1 MFKIHVDQAI
11 VVEQVKGQVFV
22 LMSSGEYS
30 PVKVGDDLTIG
41 TILLFTDRSEVL
53 AHVDGTDI
61 WLNQHCKACLSDN
74 KLVHLPL
81 PELDLEPSIA
91 ALQAA
96 ILSGEDPT
104 KIQKATAAG
113 IEGISSSITD
123 GLVILYDND
132 QLLAT
137 AGFDTAYNP
146 EIRRQ
151 DDIPLIILPP
161 DGGEIFNDIYFIEG
175 DLVPITYPV
184 SDSGNVSVEA
194 ATLPLDSN
202 TVAFD
207 SSQID
212 GLLATMSRELSSNDR
227 PIIFNY
233 DIETNQIIGRSDQGI
248 VLTIGLSAE
257 LFNGRDANVIMTVTQ
272 FLPLDHFSGESN
284 SAPIVINGEQI
295 RLSLPVQIA
304 DTNGNLTQAPVN
316 FVAVIE
322 DGKIPRLGIDN
333 GTEFTE
339 QDSDINAPQSV
350 TGDIPIFIGSDEIGV
365 MTFAEQQPS
374 LIGLLSN
381 DVATSF
387 TVSGNKITVIRVD
400 DQSQVLAIEVST
412 DGQYR
417 VTQYQALN
425 QENALDQTQL
435 SLFLTTT
442 DRDGDTSNVSE
453 LVIKI
458 NDGIDPILGI
468 DSGTTI
474 TEQDKDIAT
483 PQTVTGSIPINV
495 GSDQIKAMVFES
507 QQPTLD
513 GLLSNGKPTVYSI
526 EGNKITLQL
535 ADAPQT
541 EVLIIEINTSGEYS
555 VTQYQALNQPI
566 ETNID
571 KLTLGVV
578 AIDTDGD
585 KSNVGELNITIVDG
599 PDPILGQDIAT
610 TFIETMSPQTFIGQI
625 TVDVGSDDIASA
637 TFNLE
642 QTTLNGLTS
651 NGQAT
656 SYSIVGNKMELF
668 VPAQGASAK
677 QPVLTVVF
685 ENDGRYTIEQSQPLD
700 QNFTT
705 NVNNLSLAVTVT
717 DADGDNSNV

>member
-1 MFKIHVDQAI
+1 M
-11 VVEQVKGQVFV
+11 
-22 LMSSGEYS
+22 
-30 PVKVGDDLTIG
+30 
-41 TILLFTDRSEVL
+41 
-53 AHVDGTDI
+53 I
-61 WLNQHCKACLSDN
+61 WLNQHCKACLSNN

-81 PELDLEPSIA
+81 PELDLEPSIV

-113 IEGISSSITD
+113 VEDIGSSITD
-123 GLVILYDND
+123 GSLILYDND

-137 AGFDTAYNP
+137 AGFDTAYNS
-146 EIRRQ
+146 EVRQQ
-151 DDIPLIILPP
+151 DDIPLIIFPP
-161 DGGEIFNDIYFIEG
+161 GGGEFYNDIYFVEG
-175 DLVPITYPV
+175 DLVPISYPV
-184 SDSGNVSVEA
+184 SDSGSVSVEA

-207 SSQID
+207 SLQID
-212 GLLATMSRELSSNDR
+212 SLLATMSRELSSNDR
-227 PIIFNY
+227 PIIFSY
-233 DIETNQIIGRSDQGI
+233 DIETNQIIGRSDKGISRSDQGI

-284 SAPIVINGEQI
+284 SAPIMINGEQI
-295 RLSLPVQIA
+295 RLSLPVEIA
-304 DTNGNLTQAPVN
+304 DINGNLTQVPVN
-316 FVAVIE
+316 FFAVIE
-322 DGKIPRLGIDN
+322 DGKIPQLGTDK

-339 QDSDINAPQSV
+339 QDSDLNTLQSV

-381 DVATSF
+381 DVVTSF
-387 TVSGNKITVIRVD
+387 SVSGNKVTVIRD
-400 DQSQVLAIEVST
+400 DDKSQVLAIEVST

-425 QENALDQTQL
+425 QDNALDQTQL

-468 DSGTTI
+468 DSGTII
-474 TEQDKDIAT
+474 TEQDKDIAS
-483 PQTVTGSIPINV
+483 PQIVTGSIPINV
-495 GSDQIKAMVFES
+495 GSDQIKAMVFET
-507 QQPTLD
+507 QQPTLN

-541 EVLIIEINTSGEYS
+541 EVLTIEINTSGEYI

-599 PDPILGQDIAT
+599 PDPILGKDIST
-610 TFIETMSPQTFIGQI
+610 SFTETMSPQTFIGQI
-625 TVDVGSDDIASA
+625 TVDVGSDDIANA

-642 QTTLNGLTS
+642 QTTLNDLTS

-656 SYSIVGNKMELF
+656 SYRIIGNEVELF
-668 VPAQGASAK
+668 VPAQGSLPK
-677 QPVLTVVF
+677 QPVLSVEL

-705 NVNNLSLAVTVT
+705 NVNNISLAVTVT
-717 DADGDNSNV
+717 DADGDNSNVGQLIINITDG